1 MKKQHIYD
9 PEDLESLMIS
19 KSFDELLEAERD
31 FALRHVDDAK
41 AYTAMRASLLALVG
55 HSKAFQQDFQPPSSQ
70 VKSAL
75 LDAYRA
81 KHATTKRPLFS
92 LNGITLLFSS
102 LREKQWHPVLG
113 FAMIFLLVA
122 SIWFVISDD
131 LTPAQRLADIGER
144 ETLQERTIPENTS
157 AAEVTVR
164 EDLAPALEERVF
176 SIDDVVEDQEGPTF
190 EDTDN
195 RDLITP
201 ELANEVQEPAT
212 YAYDYESVTESQAKT
227 SSSVTSSEQ
236 RFSETLSQQRITS
249 SESLSNNLAE
259 ADIAALSNNVVSN
272 AERLMPVTTM
282 RAVLGEMTAAE

>member
-9 PEDLESLMIS
+9 PEDLESLMIN

-41 AYTAMRASLLALVG
+41 AYTAMRATLLTLVG
-55 HSKAFQQDFQPPSSQ
+55 HSKAFQQDFQPPSTQ

-75 LDAYRA
+75 LDAYRT
-81 KHATTKRPLFS
+81 KHATTRRPLFS

-113 FAMIFLLVA
+113 FAMVFLLVA
-122 SIWFVISDD
+122 GIWFVISDD

-144 ETLQERTIPENTS
+144 ETLQERTSLENTGT
-157 AAEVTVR
+157 AEVTVR
-164 EDLAPALEERVF
+164 EDLTPALEERVF
-176 SIDDVVEDQEGPTF
+176 SIDDVVEDEEGLTF
-190 EDTDN
+190 EDADVK
-195 RDLITP
+195 DLTTP
-201 ELANEVQEPAT
+201 ELVKEVQEPAT

-227 SSSVTSSEQ
+227 SPSVSSSEQ

-249 SESLSNNLAE
+249 NESLSNHVAE
-259 ADIAALSNNVVSN
+259 ADGVELSINVVSN